1 MARARAVV
9 GGGGRFSGDTY
20 KATRRDDEGSC
31 EGRAIRFGF
40 GFTDT
45 LTSVARATLP
55 LKRPDL
61 NTPNGLF
68 MRTKE
73 LRCLQRKKKKPNP
86 KSQAKK
92 KNR

>member
-61 NTPNGLF
+61 NTSNGLF

-73 LRCLQRKKKKPNP
+73 QRCLHREKKKKTKPQIP
-86 KSQAKK
+86 GKK
-92 KNR
+92 EK